1 MATESLIV
9 ELDARTSK
17 LEASLKQTQKQL
29 DQLDDKV
36 TKTDKSFSNFT
47 QTATRAAFAVTAVA
61 AAVSVAI
68 NQATQFAREL
78 DVASNRAGVSV
89 EEMQSLAFATN
100 TVGISLESLGDIS
113 KDTNEKI
120 GEFLATG
127 GGGFMDFVDVM
138 GLTQIQAR
146 ELAEQFEQ
154 MSGPDVLQEMTN
166 RMQEAGISSERMSF
180 ALEGLASDATDLL
193 PLLKDNGEAL
203 GALESEFNDLNVTI
217 SKADLQKIKEVGIEL
232 DKATTTFSQEGK
244 QLVADYS
251 DELIKAITATVT
263 IAQKTSDVFNVIT
276 TGFGNLI
283 DVAGAALN
291 DFVNGT
297 DTFGDTL
304 RDRTEESKEVLNE
317 LFGEDFYELGVN
329 AGKSLTDGINDG
341 LSEEPF
347 EIIIKGG
354 KQLTEWEKLNSKQRL
369 DIQSK
374 YIKAASILSSEF
386 LEENK
391 AINAGLVVADTA
403 AGIMKA
409 FATSSNIY
417 EGFANAAIVAA
428 TGLVQLNNVLS
439 ATKGGG
445 SVGGGSTGAV
455 SQGGQQ
461 QGFEQETSTLDLTE
475 QSETGITTQRLII
488 STEGGDD
495 IFDGIASGL
504 EERARLGR

>member
-1 MATESLIV
+1 MSESLII

-17 LEASLKQTQKQL
+17 LDAKLQKTQKQL
-29 DQLDDKV
+29 DQLDNKV
-36 TKTDKSFSNFT
+36 TKTDKSFSSFT
-47 QTATRAAFAVTAVA
+47 QSATQAAFAVTAVA
-61 AAVSVAI
+61 AAVGVAI
-68 NQATQFAREL
+68 NQATVFAREL

-100 TVGISLESLGDIS
+100 TVGISLEKLGDIS

-146 ELAEQFEQ
+146 ALAEEFEQ

-193 PLLKDNGEAL
+193 PLLENNGRAL
-203 GALESEFNDLNVTI
+203 GDLQSEFNDLNVTI
-217 SKADLQKIKEVGIEL
+217 SETDLQKIKEVGVEL

-251 DELIKAITATVT
+251 DELIKAIAATVT
-263 IAQKTSDVFNVIT
+263 IGQKTADTFNVIS

-283 DVAGAALN
+283 EIAGAALN

-297 DTFGDTL
+297 DTFSDTL
-304 RDRTEESKEVLNE
+304 RERTEESKEVLNE
-317 LFGEDFYELGVN
+317 LLGEDFYELGVN
-329 AGKSLTDGINDG
+329 AGKNLTDGINDG
-341 LSEEPF
+341 ISTKPLD
-347 EIIIKGG
+347 IILKGG
-354 KQLTEWEKLNSKQRL
+354 EQLTEWEKLNSKQRL

-374 YIKAASILSSEF
+374 YIKAASILSNEF

-417 EGFANAAIVAA
+417 EGFANAAIVGA

-439 ATKGGG
+439 ASKGGG
-445 SVGGGSTGAV
+445 SIGSGSSSASSENV
-455 SQGGQQ
+455 GQQ
-461 QGFEQETSTLDLTE
+461 DFQSDTSSLELTE
-475 QSETGITTQRLII
+475 QEDSSSKIIRVII
-488 STEGGDD
+488 SDD
-495 IFDGIASGL
+495 AGNDYIDTIANSL
-504 EERARLGR
+504 EERQRQGR